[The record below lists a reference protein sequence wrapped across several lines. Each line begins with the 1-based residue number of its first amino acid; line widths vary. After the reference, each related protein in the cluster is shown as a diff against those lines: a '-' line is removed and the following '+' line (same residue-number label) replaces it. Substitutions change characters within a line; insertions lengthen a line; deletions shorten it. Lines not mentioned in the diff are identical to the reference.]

1 MVSHFQKL
9 LPAHLVVADRLTL
22 SNSSRNG
29 MVLREMSD
37 GFVLHAWL
45 LKSLAQYG
53 LIFMHFPVGLEVC

>member
-9 LPAHLVVADRLTL
+9 LPAHLVVADGLTL

-53 LIFMHFPVGLEVC
+53 PIFMHFPVGLEVC